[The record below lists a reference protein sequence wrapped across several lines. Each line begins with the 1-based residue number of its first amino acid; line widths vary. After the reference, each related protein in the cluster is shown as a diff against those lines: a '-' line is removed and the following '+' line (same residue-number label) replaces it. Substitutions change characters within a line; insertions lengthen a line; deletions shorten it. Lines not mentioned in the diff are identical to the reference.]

1 MRQVKVKKDKQLV
14 DKESLSVEQAELSKI
29 DNIISDFESKGLEKE
44 HRKLEDELQNG
55 NNRRREKGSTPEAL

>member
-1 MRQVKVKKDKQLV
+1 MKKDKQLV

-29 DNIISDFESKGLEKE
+29 DNIISDVESKGLEKE
-44 HRKLEDELQNG
+44 HGKLEDELQNG